1 MSNALE
7 SNQRTARKQED
18 FVKCRYVVMPEF
30 EQEKKSANRAD
41 DVLRSPRDFELEK
54 IKLIDDIDRSNNS
67 NERGEEKL
75 TV

>member
-30 EQEKKSANRAD
+30 EQEKNPRIELTTFY
-41 DVLRSPRDFELEK
+41 VLRGTLNLR
-54 IKLIDDIDRSNNS
+54 KLN
-67 NERGEEKL
+67 
-75 TV
+75 